1 MTDIDRLKEERRKLY
16 GKVKNQKKSYKLVK
30 DDFEDKCHE
39 IDEILESRYEFQDE
53 MKVKMGIL
61 KNLQIE
67 HERVREHQKNK
78 QTN

>member
-61 KNLQIE
+61 KNL
-67 HERVREHQKNK
+67 
-78 QTN
+78 